1 MSDPVNYVVWY
12 IDKYSEKKRKYL
24 RAYKLER
31 HALLFARGAAAVAK
45 LNHGK
50 IYVEYPLGYFV
61 EVK

>member
-1 MSDPVNYVVWY
+1 MDKINYVVWL
-12 IDKYSEKKRKYL
+12 IDKFSDKKRKYL
-24 RAYKLER
+24 RAYKFEN

-50 IYVEYPLGYFV
+50 IYVEYPAGYFL